1 MDQNPSKLIPALVGG
16 AVIAVLSSFPII
28 SAGNCLC
35 CMWVIGGG
43 FLAVY
48 LYKKDLPEGAGMTQG
63 DALLIGLIAGVFG
76 ALFATL
82 INYFFLAIGFKPG
95 MAFLESILESR
106 EDISPEVKDMLNTL
120 RGESFIGPMLILSQL
135 VIKLFIYSLF
145 SMIGGVIGG
154 AVFNKKQKEEKT
166 Q

>member
-1 MDQNPSKLIPALVGG
+1 MDQNQSKLIPALIGG
-16 AVIAVLSSFPII
+16 AVIAVLSTFPII

-35 CMWVIGGG
+35 CMWVLGGG

-48 LYKKDLPEGAGMTQG
+48 LYKKDLPKDSEMSQG
-63 DALLIGLIAGVFG
+63 DALLLGLIAGVFG

-95 MAFLESILESR
+95 MAFLESVLKSR
-106 EDISPEVKDMLNTL
+106 QDISPEIKDMLNTL
-120 RGESFIGPMLILSQL
+120 RGESFIGPMLILFQL
-135 VIKLFIYSLF
+135 VVKLVIYSVFGML
-145 SMIGGVIGG
+145 GGVIGG
-154 AVFNKKQKEEKT
+154 AVFNKKQKEEKK